1 MSFSESPFRICTTMA
16 DPMTDLMD
24 NHMTDPMTDLII
36 MTVSIHDSLDSLHDT
51 LAMFCQNIR
60 LTTLIMPRVI
70 LMLETFSMGNRKP
83 GDWCGRGWW
92 LVGVGGAG
100 NLLTNVVDTFITN
113 VSLHLFPPLF
123 FLWLH

>member
-1 MSFSESPFRICTTMA
+1 MASAHWRKLFWRLNHSQLWPCILLLLLRDVPFLATLEVLYSCEQVSFSESPFRICTTMA

-60 LTTLIMPRVI
+60 LTLIMPRVI
-70 LMLETFSMGNRKP
+70 LM
-83 GDWCGRGWW
+83 
-92 LVGVGGAG
+92 V
-100 NLLTNVVDTFITN
+100 
-113 VSLHLFPPLF
+113 
-123 FLWLH
+123 